1 MLNVKNH
8 SFYNL
13 SQRIK
18 NFFSLVTQG
27 KNQSVL
33 EDKVAQPYRNDAW
46 VLSKRDS
53 EIILDNQSVLE
64 DKVAQPYRNDAWVLS
79 KRDSEIIL
87 DAMENPPAPSKALLS
102 VFE

>member
-1 MLNVKNH
+1 MLKVTNN

-13 SQRIK
+13 SQRVK
-18 NFFSLVTQG
+18 NFWFLVKQE
-27 KNQSVL
+27 K
-33 EDKVAQPYRNDAW
+33 
-46 VLSKRDS
+46 
-53 EIILDNQSVLE
+53 NQSVLE

>member
-1 MLNVKNH
+1 MLNVKNNPV
-8 SFYNL
+8 YNFL
-13 SQRIK
+13 QRVK
-18 NFFSLVTQG
+18 SSFSLVTQE
-27 KNQSVL
+27 K
-33 EDKVAQPYRNDAW
+33 
-46 VLSKRDS
+46 
-53 EIILDNQSVLE
+53 NQSVLE